1 MNSQPSNTFFSD
13 VALQYCDDVLSNKI
27 PACKQIHQAI
37 QRHCDDLN
45 KIADPSYK
53 YTYDVAK
60 AERVCKFVS
69 KLPHVSGRWAS
80 LKNNRFKLEPW
91 QCFLLTCI
99 FGWVEKETG
108 FRRFREAYLCV
119 SRKNGKSFLASGI
132 CLYCLLCDSEP
143 GAQVFAAANNLE
155 QAMTVYRPS
164 RQMIDQLPTLR
175 DHFEIEA
182 NAKSI
187 ITPDGSRFVPLVGV
201 ARDGQSAHCCVLDE
215 YHEAKED
222 SLYLSLTQSMGA
234 RTQPLMIVATTA
246 GSTIEGPCHSLQKE
260 CEAMLDGTLD
270 RPELFALIY
279 TINKE
284 TDWTTDEALTMAN
297 PNLGVSV
304 NLEALRTE
312 RNNAVR
318 NAAKQNAFKTKKL
331 NIWCN
336 ATTAFFNMA
345 HWMDGADAKL
355 KSEDFAGKA
364 CWMSADLSS
373 KLDFTCVLKVF
384 KDGNTLYAFPKLYL
398 PEERALDPALGM
410 YSKWV
415 ALDALTATAG
425 NVIDID
431 QIIDETVADIEK
443 FKPSAFVFDKWHAD
457 LFVNTIGKRCSGLV
471 MAEIPMETRYLSPAM
486 FEIEALIA
494 SKRIKH
500 NNNPVANF
508 CMSNVVAKIDA
519 NNNVFPRKARNE
531 NKIDFA
537 TCLILAMT
545 RIVRQAKTRGTSQIV
560 FG

>member
-1 MNSQPSNTFFSD
+1 MNSQPSETFVD
-13 VALQYCDDVLSNKI
+13 IALQYCDDVLTGKI
-27 PACKQIHQAI
+27 PASKQIHQAI
-37 QRHCDDLN
+37 QRHYDDLD
-45 KIADPSYK
+45 KIADPRFK
-53 YTYDVAK
+53 YTFDLAK
-60 AERVCKFVS
+60 AEKVCRFVS
-69 KLPHVSGRWAS
+69 KLPHVSGRWATQ
-80 LKNNRFKLEPW
+80 KNNRFKLQPW
-91 QCFLLTCI
+91 QAFLFTTL

-108 FRRFREAYLCV
+108 FRRFREFLLV
-119 SRKNGKSFLASGI
+119 TPRKNGKSFISSAC
-132 CLYCLLCDSEP
+132 CLYCLLCDGEP

-155 QAMTVYRPS
+155 QAMTVFRPAK
-164 RQMIDQLPTLR
+164 QMVEQVTALR

-234 RTQPLMIVATTA
+234 RTQPLIIIATTA

-279 TINKE
+279 TINKD

-304 NLEALRTE
+304 NVEALKTE

-355 KSEDFAGKA
+355 KPEDFVGKP

-384 KDGNTLYAFPKLYL
+384 KDGNTLYAFPRLYL

-415 ALDALTATAG
+415 ALDALIPTEG

-431 QIIDETVADIEK
+431 HIIDEAVADVQLY
-443 FKPSAFVFDKWHAD
+443 KPSTFVFDKWHAD
-457 LFVNTIGKRCSGLV
+457 LFVNTIGKRCPGLV
-471 MAEIPMETRYLSPAM
+471 MAEVPMETRYLSPAM
-486 FEIEALIA
+486 FEVEALIA
-494 SKRIKH
+494 SKRLKH

-508 CMSNVVAKIDA
+508 CMSNVVAKVDA
-519 NNNVFPRKARNE
+519 NNNVFPRKSRNE
-531 NKIDFA
+531 NKIDYA
-537 TCLILAMT
+537 TCLILAVTQIMLQT
-545 RIVRQAKTRGTSQIV
+545 KSRGTPRIV